1 MTQIILLIMRAM
13 YGKTVQKYATS
24 SLVNTTAYMIGHV
37 LKYSSVI
44 NSDYFKDKWIYITVQ
59 KTEKKRTTNV
69 IPCLKGTEMISRYVW
84 YNEKRDGANEIPC

>member
-44 NSDYFKDKWIYITVQ
+44 NSDYFKDK
-59 KTEKKRTTNV
+59 
-69 IPCLKGTEMISRYVW
+69 
-84 YNEKRDGANEIPC
+84 